1 MNGFEF
7 HAKRVH
13 IFFSLVSYIFNEH
26 LTIEQF
32 SIEILVL
39 DEYNAM
45 HWIPWNDFKSMCV
58 YIYKSAVSIYFYRKK
73 NNFHTKIFM
82 EKKSL
87 LTVQRY
93 N

>member
-1 MNGFEF
+1 MDLNFMRNEYTY
-7 HAKRVH
+7 
-13 IFFSLVSYIFNEH
+13 FSLVSYIFNEH